1 METNTGFTILDNIKE
16 IWGSIWATF
25 GAIFDWI
32 NSVPKYTFG
41 ENEYPLGLVLI
52 SILYF
57 ALVIFCLKKICQK
70 FKIMEGL
77 EASRKKIVEN
87 IKASEEEK
95 KNAEEEYKKETET
108 ASHIDEEIYSAL
120 DLAEKSAQ
128 ALGKK
133 MLEDANKI
141 TRSIITST
149 QKRIDAQTNLLQ
161 ADLLKRTALASVEV
175 AKERIQQELEQKPE
189 LHDKFIYESVEALN
203 EVKL

>member
-1 METNTGFTILDNIKE
+1 MEINNEVLRT
-16 IWGSIWATF
+16 TF
-25 GAIFDWI
+25 DTLSQVSGTVINWI
-32 NSVPKYTFG
+32 NSVPKSYVG
-41 ENEYPLGLVLI
+41 MA
-52 SILYF
+52 ILSVVYF
-57 ALVIFCLKKICQK
+57 ALVVLCLKWLCKK
-70 FKIMEGL
+70 FNLMQIIE
-77 EASRKKIVEN
+77 ESRKKIIEN
-87 IKASEEEK
+87 IRSSEDAK
-95 KNAEEEYKKETET
+95 KLAEEEYKKETET
-108 ASHIDEEIYSAL
+108 VSHIDEEIYSAL

-161 ADLLKRTALASVEV
+161 AELLKKTALASVEV

>member
-1 METNTGFTILDNIKE
+1 MEINVIFK
-16 IWGSIWATF
+16 SIEAVCN
-25 GAIFDWI
+25 WI
-32 NSVPKYTFG
+32 NSVPKSDIG
-41 ENEYPLGLVLI
+41 MG
-52 SILYF
+52 ILSVAYF
-57 ALVIFCLKKICQK
+57 ALVIFCLKAICKK
-70 FKIMEGL
+70 FNIMESI
-77 EASRKKIVEN
+77 EASRQKIVEN

-95 KNAEEEYKKETET
+95 RRCEEEYKKETET